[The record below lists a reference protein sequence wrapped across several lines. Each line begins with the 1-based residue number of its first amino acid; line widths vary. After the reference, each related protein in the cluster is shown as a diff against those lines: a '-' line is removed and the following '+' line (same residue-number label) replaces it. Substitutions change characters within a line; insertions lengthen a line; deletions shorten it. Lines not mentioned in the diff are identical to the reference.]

1 MEPIP
6 PTAIPPQPP
15 IPPVPPPPS
24 VPPVMPPPPPKK
36 KSFAWLIILIIFLLL
51 ASTGV
56 LAYQYYQLKTQI
68 AAPTPNPS
76 LTPSPT
82 LNQVISPEL
91 TAEQDATL
99 DTTANWKTYNNT
111 FYSFRIDYPVRFEI
125 VEKTKREDYYD
136 TLATLTSSF
145 KESITLKAIHDI
157 DIYEKNGPEMVA
169 EREVMDSGFIYNITT
184 TKIGDYFAAITTFDN
199 NPDKKSPTITIAH
212 PSKNL
217 FIVIDINT
225 DLSRVEFDQI
235 LATFKFT
242 N

>member
-1 MEPIP
+1 MPNP
-6 PTAIPPQPP
+6 PVQPP
-15 IPPVPPPPS
+15 IISTPPTPPS
-24 VPPVMPPPPPKK
+24 PPPPPRK
-36 KSFAWLIILIIFLLL
+36 KSFIWLIILVVLLLL
-51 ASTGV
+51 ASTGI
-56 LAYQYYQLKTQI
+56 LAYQYYQLKTQV
-68 AAPTPNPS
+68 ASSAPSQS

-82 LNQVISPEL
+82 PTPS
-91 TAEQDATL
+91 QDP
-99 DTTANWKTYNNT
+99 TANWKTYNNT
-111 FYSFRIDYPVRFEI
+111 SYSFRIDYPVRFEI
-125 VEKTKREDYYD
+125 VEKTKREDFYD
-136 TLATLTSSF
+136 TLATLTSPF
-145 KESITLKAIHDI
+145 KESITLRVIHDI

-184 TKIGDYFAAITTFDN
+184 TKIGDYFAAITTFAN

-235 LATFKFT
+235 LSTFKFT